1 MDKEI
6 MVICQRKLNNKVYI
20 ESVKMVKKMKEMKI
34 GCKNEGKLIKIVKS
48 YECVEKLKILLDCN
62 WN

>member
-1 MDKEI
+1 
-6 MVICQRKLNNKVYI
+6 
-20 ESVKMVKKMKEMKI
+20 MVKKMKEMKI